1 MLSTLAVYFSRY
13 PSHELA
19 KSKERTQ
26 AQFKTFV
33 AFLAAIQR
41 VDAPVSHGKSYP
53 PALLTNLLASL
64 PQTEAA
70 ALHLAGLPAD
80 CLLFTVT

>member
-41 VDAPVSHGKSYP
+41 VDAPVSHGKTYP
-53 PALLTNLLASL
+53 PALSHQLTRFTASKRRRLRCTSLVFLLTAYY
-64 PQTEAA
+64 PQ
-70 ALHLAGLPAD
+70 
-80 CLLFTVT
+80 